1 MGINSIEFQPGY
13 LNVAKLL
20 MDNHANISAEN
31 NDKDAALHLSAIN
44 GIIKSSFFR
53 AFFFFSFLIP
63 I

>member
-20 MDNHANISAEN
+20 IDNHANISAEN

-44 GIIKSSFFR
+44 GII
-53 AFFFFSFLIP
+53 
-63 I
+63 